1 MKALIADKFEKSGI
15 DGLKALGVEV
25 VSNPDATP
33 ETLPDLLREHNPDV
47 LVVRSTKV
55 KAPSFDA
62 SDNLRLVI
70 RAGAGVDT
78 IDLNAAT
85 DRGVYVAN
93 CPGMNSSA
101 VAELTWAL
109 ILSADRRIP
118 DQVAE
123 LRDGKWNKKE
133 YSKARGLRGR
143 TLGIVGLGS
152 IGKEVAHIGR
162 AFGMH
167 VVAWSRSLTDAQA
180 KELGVTRAASPLDVA
195 KQSDV
200 VSVNIAANAETKH
213 LVNAAFCD
221 ALKPGAIVVN
231 TSRGSVV
238 DEAALLNAI
247 KTKHVRAALDVFE
260 NEPGSATGEF
270 TNDLLKQPGVFG
282 THHVG
287 ASTDQ
292 AQDAIATETVRIVE
306 VFRKT
311 GAPPQG
317 NAVNTP
323 KNATKPAAV

>member
-15 DGLKALGVEV
+15 DALKALGLEV

-33 ETLPDLLREHNPDV
+33 ESLPELLAEHAPDI
-47 LVVRSTKV
+47 LIVRSTKV
-55 KAPSFDA
+55 KAPAFDKTE
-62 SDNLRLVI
+62 SLRLVI

-78 IDLNAAT
+78 IDLDAAT
-85 DRGVYVAN
+85 SHGVFVAN

-109 ILSADRRIP
+109 ILSADRRVP

-123 LRDGKWNKKE
+123 LRSGKWNKKE

-152 IGKEVAHIGR
+152 IGKEVA
-162 AFGMH
+162 
-167 VVAWSRSLTDAQA
+167 WSRSLTDAQA
-180 KELGVTRAASPLDVA
+180 KDLGVTRAASPVDVA

-200 VSVNIAANAETKH
+200 VSVNIAANADTKH
-213 LVNAAFCD
+213 LVNAAFCA
-221 ALKPGAIVVN
+221 ALKPGAIFVN

-238 DEAALLNAI
+238 DEAALLDAV
-247 KTKHVRAALDVFE
+247 KTKAVRCALDVFE

-306 VFRKT
+306 QFKKT
-311 GAPPQG
+311 GTPPGG
-317 NAVNTP
+317 NAVNSP
-323 KNATKPAAV
+323 KPRPAAV

>member
-15 DGLKALGVEV
+15 DALQAMGLEV
-25 VSNPDATP
+25 VSNPDATA
-33 ETLPDLLREHNPDV
+33 ETLPELLAEHAPDI
-47 LVVRSTKV
+47 LIVRSTKV
-55 KAPSFDA
+55 KAPAFDKA
-62 SDNLRLVI
+62 DSLRLVI
-70 RAGAGVDT
+70 RAGAGVDN
-78 IDLNAAT
+78 IDLDAAT
-85 DRGVYVAN
+85 SHGVFVAN

-109 ILSADRRIP
+109 ILSADRRVP

-152 IGKEVAHIGR
+152 IGKEVAAVGK
-162 AFGMH
+162 AFGMQ

-180 KELGVTRAASPLDVA
+180 KDLGITRAASPVDVA
-195 KQSDV
+195 KQSDI
-200 VSVNIAANAETKH
+200 VSVNIAANADTKH
-213 LVNAAFCD
+213 LVNAAFCA
-221 ALKPGAIVVN
+221 ALKPGAIFAN

-238 DEAALLNAI
+238 DEAALLDAV
-247 KTKHVRAALDVFE
+247 KTKGVRCALDVYE
-260 NEPGSATGEF
+260 NEPGSGVGEF

-292 AQDAIATETVRIVE
+292 AQDAIATEAVRIVQE
-306 VFRKT
+306 FKKT
-311 GAPPQG
+311 GTPP
-317 NAVNTP
+317 NTVNSP
-323 KNATKPAAV
+323 KPRPAAV

>member
-25 VSNPDATP
+25 VSLPDATP
-33 ETLPDLLREHNPDV
+33 ETLPDLLAEHAPEV
-47 LVVRSTKV
+47 LIVRSTKV
-55 KAPSFDA
+55 RAPAFERADA
-62 SDNLRLVI
+62 LRLVI
-70 RAGAGVDT
+70 RAGAGVDN
-78 IDLNAAT
+78 IDLDAAT
-85 DRGVYVAN
+85 ARGVYVAN

-109 ILSADRRIP
+109 ILSADRRVP

-123 LRDGKWNKKE
+123 LRAGAWNKKE

-152 IGKEVAHIGR
+152 IGKEVAAVGR
-162 AFGMH
+162 AFGMT
-167 VVAWSRSLTDAQA
+167 VVAWSRSLTDEQA
-180 KELGVTRAASPLDVA
+180 KAMGLQRASSPVDVA
-195 KQSDV
+195 RRSDV

-213 LVNAAFCD
+213 LVNREFCD
-221 ALKPGAIVVN
+221 ALRPGAIFVN

-238 DEAALLNAI
+238 DEAALLDAV
-247 KTKHVRAALDVFE
+247 KSKGVRCGLDVFE
-260 NEPGSATGEF
+260 NEPGSPTGEF

-292 AQDAIATETVRIVE
+292 AQDAIARETVRIVE
-306 VFRKT
+306 RFRSD
-311 GAPPQG
+311 GAPP
-317 NAVNTP
+317 NAVNS
-323 KNATKPAAV
+323 PAARPATV

>member
-1 MKALIADKFEKSGI
+1 MKALIADKFEQSGV

-33 ETLPDLLREHNPDV
+33 ETLPDLLKQHNPDV

-55 KAPSFDA
+55 KAPAFDA
-62 SDNLRLVI
+62 CENLRLVI

-78 IDLNAAT
+78 IDLDAAT

-109 ILSADRRIP
+109 ILAADRRVP
-118 DQVAE
+118 DQTAE

-152 IGKEVAHIGR
+152 IGKEVAAIGR
-162 AFGMH
+162 AFGMR

-180 KELGVTRAASPLDVA
+180 KDLGLERAASPLDVA
-195 KQSDV
+195 KRSDV

-213 LVNAAFCD
+213 LIDGAFCA
-221 ALKPGAIVVN
+221 ALKPGAIFVN

-238 DEAALLNAI
+238 DEGALLDAI
-247 KTKHVRAALDVFE
+247 KTKRVRAGLDVFE
-260 NEPGSATGEF
+260 NEPGSATGDF
-270 TNDLLKQPGVFG
+270 TNDLIAQPGVYG

-292 AQDAIATETVRIVE
+292 AQDAIASETVRIVE
-306 VFRKT
+306 AFRKA
-311 GAPPQG
+311 GAPPKA
-317 NAVNTP
+317 NAVNAP
-323 KNATKPAAV
+323 ANARRPATV

>member
-1 MKALIADKFEKSGI
+1 MMKALIADKFEKSGI
-15 DGLKALGVEV
+15 DALKALGLEV
-25 VSNPDATP
+25 ISNPDATL
-33 ETLPDLLREHNPDV
+33 ETLPDILAEHAPDI
-47 LVVRSTKV
+47 LIVRSTKV
-55 KAPSFDA
+55 KAPAFDKA
-62 SDNLRLVI
+62 DSLRLVI
-70 RAGAGVDT
+70 RAGAGVDN
-78 IDLNAAT
+78 IDLDAAT
-85 DRGVYVAN
+85 SHGVFVAN

-109 ILSADRRIP
+109 ILSADRRVP

-152 IGKEVAHIGR
+152 IGKEVAAIGN
-162 AFGMH
+162 AFGMQ

-180 KELGVTRAASPLDVA
+180 KDLGVTRAASPVDVA

-213 LVNAAFCD
+213 LVNAAFCA
-221 ALKPGAIVVN
+221 ALKPGAIFVN

-238 DEAALLNAI
+238 DEAALLDAV
-247 KTKHVRAALDVFE
+247 KTKAVRCALDVFE

-306 VFRKT
+306 LFKKSGT
-311 GAPPQG
+311 PP
-317 NAVNTP
+317 NAVNSP
-323 KNATKPAAV
+323 KPRPATV